1 MKKIIVNTNGAFEKD
16 VPMRKTVDLTD
27 DIGHVVRVG
36 FIDDKTSV
44 LDVGTL
50 ISKDFSRGIIIIRS
64 FKSGEL
70 HAYDMDGTNSTTF
83 NDANDIEF
91 QRHIKT
97 DTWSVIGGV
106 Y

>member
-36 FIDDKTSV
+36 FMDDKTSV

-50 ISKDFSRGIIIIRS
+50 ISKDFSKVVNFTLMIWTELILLPLMMLMILS
-64 FKSGEL
+64 FK
-70 HAYDMDGTNSTTF
+70 
-83 NDANDIEF
+83 DI
-91 QRHIKT
+91 
-97 DTWSVIGGV
+97 
-106 Y
+106 